1 MSFHSPGSPSSDL
14 AHPKYR
20 PDIDGLR
27 AIAVL
32 SVVGFHAF
40 PGLVRGGFVGVDVFF
55 VISGFLISAIIFGS
69 LELKKFSLLEFYQRR
84 IRRIFPALLLVV
96 VGCLS
101 FGWFA
106 LLADE
111 YEQLGKHVAGGA
123 GFVSNLV
130 LWSESGY
137 FDNVSETKP
146 LLHLWSLGVEEQF
159 YLFWPLLVWA
169 AYKLRFNLLFV
180 ACVVAGISFALN
192 LAQYREVPV
201 QAFYSPL
208 TRFWE
213 LLAGSILAYC
223 VYSHPVDGGQR
234 NEAGFARKVWQ
245 RIGSTGWSVVGAV
258 LIIFAVVRM
267 SAGQPFPGYW
277 ALLPVLGA
285 VLVIAAGKDA
295 WFNRV
300 VLSNRLLVWFGLISY
315 PLYLWHWPL
324 LSFARIVQ
332 SQDPGRMARVAAV
345 VAAIVLAWLTYR
357 LVEQPVRRNVVS
369 KTIPAVLLLLM
380 ALTGLTGFSVYH
392 LDGVP
397 SRSAARE
404 FKNNKS
410 ELVRLPAMDDRC
422 KAYVGSEDTIFPYCR
437 FHDAGGP
444 TTVAVI
450 GDSHAHVAFPGI
462 AEHLSGA
469 AINTVLLANS
479 GCPPFIGAE
488 YGNTESAKAQCK
500 AQIEKIVGEV
510 AEKPDIRH
518 VFIFSR
524 GALYVSGQGY
534 GEIERHRTD
543 VPHIPGQV
551 FKEGLQRTI
560 SRLRAA
566 GKTVYYVNE
575 NPEVGVDPAVCVD
588 RPFRLNVRDCSVPL
602 DEVLERQREYLDV
615 TASLQ
620 DVELISPLSAFC
632 PLGRCQAVASDGALL
647 YADGDHLSVSGSRFQ
662 AQEVLGDLLARI
674 ASQAEPAE

>member
-1 MSFHSPGSPSSDL
+1 MSFKSPGSPSSDL

-20 PDIDGLR
+20 QDIDGLR

-32 SVVGFHAF
+32 AVVGFHAF
-40 PGLVRGGFVGVDVFF
+40 PGVVRGGFVGVDVFF

-69 LELKKFSLLEFYQRR
+69 LELKKFSLLEFYRRR
-84 IRRIFPALLLVV
+84 IRRIFPALLVV
-96 VGCLS
+96 VMGCLA

-137 FDNVSETKP
+137 FDNASETKP
-146 LLHLWSLGVEEQF
+146 LLHLWSLSVEEQF
-159 YLFWPLLVWA
+159 YLVWPVLLWV
-169 AYKLRFNLLFV
+169 AYKLRFNLLFTACAV
-180 ACVVAGISFALN
+180 AAVSFWLN
-192 LAQYREVPV
+192 LAQYREAPV

-213 LLAGSILAYC
+213 LLAGSILAYW
-223 VYSHPVDGGQR
+223 VYGRPAEAAQR
-234 NEAGFARKVWQ
+234 NGLGLARKAWHC
-245 RIGSTGWSVVGAV
+245 IGADGCSVVGAA
-258 LIIFAVVRM
+258 LIIFAAVWLT
-267 SAGQPFPGYW
+267 AGRPFPGYW

-285 VLVIAAGKDA
+285 ALVIAAGKDA

-300 VLSNRLLVWFGLISY
+300 VLSNRVLVWFGLISY

-332 SQDPGRMARVAAV
+332 SQDPGRGARVVAV
-345 VAAIVLAWLTYR
+345 VAAVGLAWLTYR
-357 LVEQPVRRNVVS
+357 WVEQPVRRNAVN
-369 KTIPAVLLLLM
+369 KTVPAVLFVLM
-380 ALTGLTGFSVYH
+380 TLTGITGFAMYQ
-392 LDGVP
+392 LGGVP
-397 SRSAARE
+397 TRPAARE

-410 ELVRLPAMDDRC
+410 ELVRLPAMDEGCR
-422 KAYVGSEDTIFPYCR
+422 AYVGADDTIFPYCR
-437 FHDAGGP
+437 FHDVGG
-444 TTVAVI
+444 TATVAVI

-462 AEHLSGA
+462 AERLSTAG
-469 AINTVLLANS
+469 INTVLLANS

-500 AQIEKIVGEV
+500 AQIEKVVGEV
-510 AEKPDIRH
+510 AEKSDIRH

-534 GEIERHRTD
+534 GEIERRRTD
-543 VPHIPGQV
+543 VPHIPAQV

-566 GKTVYYVNE
+566 GKSVYYVNE
-575 NPEVGVDPAVCVD
+575 NPEVGVDPVACVD

-602 DEVLERQREYLDV
+602 DEVLQRQREYLDV
-615 TASLQ
+615 AASLQ

-632 PLGRCQAVASDGALL
+632 PSGQCRVLASDGALL

-662 AQEVLGDLLARI
+662 AQEVMGELLARI
-674 ASQAEPAE
+674 ASQAKGAE

>member
-1 MSFHSPGSPSSDL
+1 MSFQSSGSPSSDL

-69 LELKKFSLLEFYQRR
+69 LELKQFSLLEFYQRR

-96 VGCLS
+96 LGCLA
-101 FGWFA
+101 FGWVA

-137 FDNVSETKP
+137 FDNASETKP

-159 YLFWPLLVWA
+159 YLVWPVLLWA
-169 AYKLRFNLLFV
+169 AYRLRFNLLFI
-180 ACVVAGISFALN
+180 ACVVAAISFALN
-192 LAQYREVPV
+192 LAHYREAPV

-213 LLAGSILAYC
+213 LLAGSILAYY
-223 VYSHPVDGGQR
+223 VYGHPANAGQR
-234 NEAGFARKVWQ
+234 NGVGLVRKAWQ
-245 RIGSTGWSVVGAV
+245 CVSPSNWSVVGAT
-258 LIIFAVVRM
+258 LIIVAVVWLT
-267 SAGQPFPGYW
+267 AGRPFPGYW
-277 ALLPVLGA
+277 ALLPVLGG

-300 VLSNRLLVWFGLISY
+300 VLSNRVLVWFGLISY

-332 SQDPGRMARVAAV
+332 SQDPGRIARIVAVTAAV
-345 VAAIVLAWLTYR
+345 VLAWLTYR
-357 LVEQPVRRNVVS
+357 LVEQPVRRNAVN
-369 KTIPAVLLLLM
+369 KTIPAILFLLM
-380 ALTGLTGFSVYH
+380 MLVGIAGVTVYY
-392 LDGVP
+392 LDGAP
-397 SRSAARE
+397 NRWAARE

-410 ELVRLPAMDDRC
+410 ELVRLPAIDEECRS
-422 KAYVGSEDTIFPYCR
+422 YVGPDDLIFPYCR
-437 FHDAGGP
+437 FQDAGGAA
-444 TTVAVI
+444 TVAVI

-462 AEHLSGA
+462 AERLSGA
-469 AINTVLLANS
+469 GINTVLLANS

-500 AQIEKIVGEV
+500 AQIEKIVSEA
-510 AEKPDIRH
+510 AERSDIHH

-534 GEIERHRTD
+534 GEIERRRTD
-543 VPHIPGQV
+543 IPHIPAQV

-575 NPEVGVDPAVCVD
+575 NPEVGVDPTACVD

-602 DEVLERQREYLDV
+602 DEVLQRQREYLDV
-615 TASLQ
+615 TAALE
-620 DVELISPLSAFC
+620 DVELVSPLSAFC
-632 PLGRCQAVASDGALL
+632 PAGQCRALGSDGTLL

-662 AQEVLGDLLARI
+662 AREVLGDVLTRI
-674 ASQAEPAE
+674 AAPTKPAE